1 MDWGVILGIVGIV
14 IGLVAL
20 AVAIPP
26 LFQMLYGRPRLE
38 FLTDEFT
45 GPDGKSLLIAIKN
58 QPTRSRFLRK
68 IGVEREIGNVL
79 AYLDIQQQG
88 TGLFV
93 AKDVSGRMHCS
104 PTREDGLLLARAL
117 PNFTT
122 GVEVIFTTEANSGVV
137 DARSDQLRP
146 IGEGD
151 YTAHVTIICG
161 EQVHRISKNFPDYPG
176 ISSKFR

>member
-88 TGLFV
+88 TGQYGALCCERFFR
-93 AKDVSGRMHCS
+93 ADA
-104 PTREDGLLLARAL
+104 LLAYPRRRA
-117 PNFTT
+117 FT
-122 GVEVIFTTEANSGVV
+122 GACASEFHHRC
-137 DARSDQLRP
+137 RSYFYNR
-146 IGEGD
+146 
-151 YTAHVTIICG
+151 
-161 EQVHRISKNFPDYPG
+161 SK
-176 ISSKFR
+176 